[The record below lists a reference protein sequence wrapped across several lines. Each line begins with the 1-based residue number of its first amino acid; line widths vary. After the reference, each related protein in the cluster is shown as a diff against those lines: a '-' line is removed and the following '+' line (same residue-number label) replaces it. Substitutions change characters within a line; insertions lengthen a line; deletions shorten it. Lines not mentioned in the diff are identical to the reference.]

1 MESNVKKKDNTAA
14 ESNVKKKDK
23 GEGLAGGESSAD
35 HFISESEGETQLS
48 ETTKSSQPAEVNT
61 TAESNVKKKDKG
73 EGLAGGESSA
83 DYIISESEG
92 ENKGS

>member
-1 MESNVKKKDNTAA
+1 MESNVKKKDR
-14 ESNVKKKDK
+14 

-35 HFISESEGETQLS
+35 YMISESEGENQLS

-61 TAESNVKKKDKG
+61 TAQSNVKKKDRG

-83 DYIISESEG
+83 DYMISESEG
-92 ENKGS
+92 EGKGS